1 MIKKNLKLFIITSII
16 ILIPI
21 VAGIIL
27 WDSLPQSIATHWNVH
42 GQPDGFATRPVA
54 VFVMPLFLL
63 VIHAICVFVTGIDP
77 KAKDISGKPLALV
90 FWLCPVLSLVVG
102 YITYATALEY
112 GVRVEVILPLFMGGL
127 FTVIGNYLPKCKQNY
142 TVGLKLPWTL
152 ADEENWNK
160 THRFAG
166 MLWVIGGLVIMATS
180 FLGSILILVTVLMLM
195 TIIPIGYSYLYY
207 KKNQK

>member
-21 VAGIIL
+21 FAGILL
-27 WDSLPQSIATHWNVH
+27 WDSLPQSVVTHWNVQ

-63 VIHAICVFVTGIDP
+63 VIHVICAFVTGIDP
-77 KAKDISGKPLALV
+77 KAKNISGKPLALV
-90 FWLCPVLSLVVG
+90 LWLCPVLSLIVG
-102 YITYATALEY
+102 YITYATALGY

-152 ADEENWNK
+152 ADEGNWNK

-166 MLWVIGGLVIMATS
+166 MLWVIGGLLIMATS
-180 FLGSILILVTVLMLM
+180 FLGSFIIFFAILILM
-195 TIIPIGYSYLYY
+195 TLAPVIYSYLYY
-207 KKNQK
+207 KKNK